1 MANDRY
7 QIARRDSKSGKWSLA
22 AHGAT
27 YSRAEAQDTCDS
39 IARHSGDKTRLL
51 KCGKESM

>member
-27 YSRAEAQDTCDS
+27 YGRAEAQEACDS

-51 KCGKESM
+51 KCGKESE

>member
-1 MANDRY
+1 MQRY
-7 QIARRDSKSGKWSLA
+7 QIARRDGRSGKWCLV

-27 YSRAEAQDTCDS
+27 YSRAEAQEARDT

-51 KCGKESM
+51 KCGKESE